1 MYTNNKKKQI
11 YKKVNFNKIINED
24 YCNPVFYD
32 FFEDFDYEDDYE
44 VVFDYAFKN
53 SNYFYKYMNN
63 LKHIFK
69 EDSLLKI
76 KENKTAVI
84 DCNEVYLDLN
94 IEDFNDGINSVW
106 LNNIFV
112 EGNKNSLD
120 VSVSIKYKDF
130 NFKKI
135 EKISI
140 IIENPFLNL
149 NKHYKELKNHYVF
162 NPEFCKNISKNEHK
176 LDFIKRR
183 MKKFL
188 IIPNW
193 CETFEDRLLF
203 YFINQLNLSKDVIN
217 IFGIENLIKDK
228 EILKI
233 FKAYII

>member
-1 MYTNNKKKQI
+1 MYTNKKKQI
-11 YKKVNFNKIINED
+11 YKKFNINEFINEN
-24 YCNPVFYD
+24 CLNPTFND
-32 FFEDFDYEDDYE
+32 FFEDVDYEDDYE
-44 VVFDYAFKN
+44 VVFDYASKN
-53 SNYFYKYMNN
+53 SNYFYKYINN

-69 EDSLLKI
+69 EYSLLKI

-94 IEDFNDGINSVW
+94 IEDFKEGINSV
-106 LNNIFV
+106 LLRDIFL
-112 EGNKNSLD
+112 EGNKNNLD

-130 NFKKI
+130 NFEKI

-140 IIENPFLNL
+140 IIENPFLDL
-149 NKHYKELKNHYVF
+149 NKQYKELKNSYIF
-162 NPEFCKNISKNEHK
+162 NPEFNKNISRNEHK
-176 LDFIKRR
+176 LDFIKKR
-183 MKKFL
+183 MQKFL

-233 FKAYII
+233 FKTYII